1 MSSLSTVRALPK
13 IDGYGRVN
21 SGSQRV
27 SKRNQIID
35 TIMGFLTLKR
45 QGAGTF
51 PYVELCPLVEIFTET
66 D

>member
-27 SKRNQIID
+27 SKRNQFID
-35 TIMGFLTLKR
+35 TIMGFLTLKK
-45 QGAGTF
+45 QGTGIF
-51 PYVELCPLVEIFTET
+51 PYVASCSLARRIYRN
-66 D
+66 